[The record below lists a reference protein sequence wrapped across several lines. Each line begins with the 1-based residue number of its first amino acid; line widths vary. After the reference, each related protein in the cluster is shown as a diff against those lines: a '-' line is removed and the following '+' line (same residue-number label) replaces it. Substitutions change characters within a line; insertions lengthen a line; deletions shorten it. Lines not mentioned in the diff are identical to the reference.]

1 MSSSTSSNAFDLRCY
16 IRENL
21 ITFIQK
27 NFPGSLPRSRNEISN
42 LGELEKY
49 VQPAT
54 TGS

>member
-1 MSSSTSSNAFDLRCY
+1 MSSRTSSDAFDLRCY

-21 ITFIQK
+21 VTFIQK
-27 NFPGSLPRSRNEISN
+27 NYPDSLPRSRNEISN

-54 TGS
+54 GA